1 MMSPSASTPSA
12 AIRTKRVAVYYHPS
26 TRTTGREDDFVAKM
40 YFTDDIDGNIEL
52 DWWKRKILRWNDEM
66 AAECS

>member
-1 MMSPSASTPSA
+1 
-12 AIRTKRVAVYYHPS
+12 
-26 TRTTGREDDFVAKM
+26 M

-66 AAECS
+66 AVECS

>member
-1 MMSPSASTPSA
+1 
-12 AIRTKRVAVYYHPS
+12 
-26 TRTTGREDDFVAKM
+26 M

-52 DWWKRKILRWNDEM
+52 DWWKRKILRWNDGM